1 MKSENWGGIVSLFS
15 STALIANSIDFSKLA
30 TEPLELSTYGQSP
43 GAILAAL
50 QFTAAELL
58 LSAKGDKTWGYSAG
72 AALFAT
78 GDITLAYT
86 VDDKHLQYTL
96 IAMAAAWGL
105 GSLRYPFAV
114 VSKQLKNNLSANFNK
129 VGNVLETT
137 ANTIPKITGTTNL
150 ALRLPGIIAAGKGG
164 EYIVAGAIA
173 GWGAADILTGR
184 LQDSA
189 KEAYIWTKS
198 KIKPQ
203 DKTGDS
209 HEPPAP

>member
-114 VSKQLKNNLSANFNK
+114 VNCEYHSENHRNNKSS
-129 VGNVLETT
+129 
-137 ANTIPKITGTTNL
+137 PS
-150 ALRLPGIIAAGKGG
+150 
-164 EYIVAGAIA
+164 
-173 GWGAADILTGR
+173 LTRHYRGR
-184 LQDSA
+184 KRRRIYRCGRNS
-189 KEAYIWTKS
+189 WM
-198 KIKPQ
+198 
-203 DKTGDS
+203 GCG
-209 HEPPAP
+209 